1 MIDITLTGFVA
12 SDVESTPTGPA
23 QEATASFRMGTSGRS
38 FDPAT
43 GAPVNDSPQWFTV
56 KLSGPLAANA
66 AASLRR
72 GQRILAIGRFSHR
85 QWESNG
91 RIRSELTL
99 EAVSVG
105 HDLTWGTSALTE
117 SAA

>member
-12 SDVESTPTGPA
+12 SDVESTATGPS
-23 QEATASFRMGTSGRS
+23 QEATASFRMGTTGRA

-43 GAPVNDSPQWFTV
+43 GTPVSESPQWFTV
-56 KLSGPLAANA
+56 KLRGPLAANA

-72 GQRILAIGRFSHR
+72 GQRILTFGRFGHR

-105 HDLTWGTSALTE
+105 HDLTWGTSTATE
-117 SAA
+117 TAA

>member
-23 QEATASFRMGTSGRS
+23 QEATASFRMGTTGRA
-38 FDPAT
+38 FDPTT
-43 GAPVNDSPQWFTV
+43 GAPVNESPQWFTV
-56 KLSGPLAANA
+56 KLSGKLAANV

-72 GQRILAIGRFSHR
+72 GQRILALGRFSHR
-85 QWESNG
+85 QWESDG

>member
-12 SDVESTPTGPA
+12 SDVESTPAGPS
-23 QEATASFRMGTSGRS
+23 QEATASFRMGTTGRA
-38 FDPAT
+38 FDAAT
-43 GAPVNDSPQWFTV
+43 GTPVSESPQWFTV
-56 KLSGPLAANA
+56 KLRGPLAANA

-72 GQRILAIGRFSHR
+72 GQRILAFGRFGHR

-105 HDLTWGTSALTE
+105 HDLTWGTSTATE
-117 SAA
+117 TAA